1 MNQYLEKFL
10 WLLLPML
17 LSSITYVWTTL
28 EKTKEDVIAL
38 RLETALEREKLRS
51 DVISYASDNRERIAK
66 LEAKVKP

>member
-51 DVISYASDNRERIAK
+51 DVISYVSDNRERIAK

>member
-17 LSSITYVWTTL
+17 LSAVTYVWTTL
-28 EKTKEDVIAL
+28 EKTKEDLIAL

-51 DVISYASDNRERIAK
+51 DVISYASDSRERIAK

>member
-17 LSSITYVWTTL
+17 LSAVTYMWTTMQD
-28 EKTKEDVIAL
+28 TKEQLTAL
-38 RLETALEREKLRS
+38 RLETALERERLRN

-66 LEAKVKP
+66 LEAKVK